1 MTDPNRQTNVHLV
14 GRLDKGVL
22 EALVKKLDCNTY
34 PSEDSKSRLN
44 WLVNHANL
52 VIILPDWK
60 SKDQWLTELAVT
72 LELGK
77 EMRFLHEVLDVE
89 PPAETFAATLV
100 DHLAGLGVSVTF
112 LDVDL
117 FNGV

>member
-1 MTDPNRQTNVHLV
+1 MTDKNRQTNVHLV

-34 PSEDSKSRLN
+34 PSEDKKSRFN

-60 SKDQWLTELAVT
+60 GQDQWLTELAVAEALRIRT
-72 LELGK
+72 Q
-77 EMRFLHEVLDVE
+77 FLHEVLDVD
-89 PPAETFAATLV
+89 PPAESFVTSLV
-100 DHLAGLGVSVTF
+100 DHLASLGVSVSFT
-112 LDVDL
+112 DL
-117 FNGV
+117 SIFDGV